1 MRPARYAGALIA
13 LIALVVLAGSVV
25 LSLSVPLR
33 SDVQF
38 WVLAAS
44 FGPWA
49 IFGYL
54 LALVVL
60 LLLRRRASGLSRR
73 LVTVAAVLSLLGVGL
88 HAAWLAPSY
97 VGEHA
102 GGDPDLTVLGFNMH
116 FGGADIA
123 ATKRLVERAD
133 PDVIVLSEATPS
145 AVQALA
151 ANGIGG
157 PESRWP
163 HQGGTPLWSVEGTVA
178 LSAYPLSGE
187 RRLDIATG
195 THRMRVEAPTP
206 FWLTAVHTTQ
216 PLNSNALWRH
226 DFGLLVADT
235 REVTG
240 PHIVMGDFNA
250 TLDHG
255 RMRELLDAG
264 LHDAAVEANSGWQ
277 PTWPKPGYRKIV
289 GVPLPVRLMAIDRV
303 LLSEEFSAISTS
315 VHSVPDTD
323 HDALVA
329 RLVVG

>member
-1 MRPARYAGALIA
+1 MKAARYVGAL
-13 LIALVVLAGSVV
+13 LALVVLAGSVV

-33 SDVQF
+33 SDIQF

-44 FGPWA
+44 FVPWG

-60 LLLRRRASGLSRR
+60 LVVRGGASGPFRM
-73 LVTVAAVLSLLGVGL
+73 LVAVAAAVSLLGVGL

-102 GGDPDLTVLGFNMH
+102 AGDPDLTVLGFNMH
-116 FGGADIA
+116 FGEADIA
-123 ATKRLVERAD
+123 ATTRLVERQD
-133 PDVIVLSEATPS
+133 PEVIVLTEATPE

-157 PESRWP
+157 PGSRWP
-163 HQGGTPLWSVEGTVA
+163 HQGGTPLPSISGTVA
-178 LSAYPLSGE
+178 LSACPLSE
-187 RRLDIATG
+187 QKRLDIATG

-226 DFGLLVADT
+226 DFGLLVADA
-235 REVTG
+235 REVDG
-240 PHIVMGDFNA
+240 PRIVIGDFNA

-255 RMRELLDAG
+255 RMRDLLETG

-277 PTWPKPGYRKIV
+277 PTWPKPGYRKIAGLPV
-289 GVPLPVRLMAIDRV
+289 PVRLMAIDRV
-303 LLSEEFSAISTS
+303 LVSEEFSAVSTS

-323 HDALVA
+323 HDAIVA
-329 RLVVG
+329 RLVMR